1 MPVASAPS
9 APPGL
14 VTPPPVANTCTTL
27 PTAAGL
33 DAELRLLSWFRIA
46 PGPEPVPRPL
56 RDLAAGGHAGLR
68 RIAPGVERS
77 QGMGRRLGR
86 IRPAGILQG
95 GLRRGP
101 WRAGIWSGYHP
112 APGSAVLPIG

>member
-46 PGPEPVPRPL
+46 PGPEPVEFCAKIAGAVCAPRN
-56 RDLAAGGHAGLR
+56 
-68 RIAPGVERS
+68 VERHDHAALVDK
-77 QGMGRRLGR
+77 RVDD
-86 IRPAGILQG
+86 
-95 GLRRGP
+95 RRGHTIEEYLHAAD
-101 WRAGIWSGYHP
+101 RVLQD
-112 APGSAVLPIG
+112 SA